1 MFCNKELCNI
11 HMEESPMENYQ
22 FSIGETMQYTLSA
35 VEMLRILGYTLPASG
50 EWLEKLKQDHPI
62 NLPKIYTEF
71 MELMADCPLLATSN
85 LWVGKKERRGAPRIP
100 LDILS
105 LSMEVLQNSFQRDRE
120 IRHPSK

>member
-1 MFCNKELCNI
+1 
-11 HMEESPMENYQ
+11 MENHL
-22 FSIGETMQYTLSA
+22 SNIGETMQYNLSA
-35 VEMLRILGYTLPASG
+35 VEMLRILGYTQLTTE
-50 EWLEKLKQDHPI
+50 EWLEKLKQDNHI
-62 NLPKIYTEF
+62 SLPKTYMEF